1 MDIKINTSLAWSDT
15 DVTEIS
21 QYSEQLAQMMHIYR
35 LLIYLKTHDN

>member
-21 QYSEQLAQMMHIYR
+21 QYSEQLAQMMHIVMGY
-35 LLIYLKTHDN
+35 IFIKSSS